1 MVSVVICAGGVAS
14 RMGPYSKGIP
24 KTLFELEP
32 GVTILDHIME
42 RVRSLNPEKVVIV
55 TRPTFRDSLERKL
68 GGEVRVLETDEED
81 FENLYTVHLALGL
94 VGDPF
99 LIVMSDHVFEVSML
113 KDLAS
118 HKSDKAFTVC
128 LDRNP
133 SRSEAI
139 EGLKLAIRG
148 GEVVLADKTI
158 PPHHGIDTGLIM
170 CRGRSR
176 DYIRDALIE
185 KGPKAKISD
194 ALNIAASSNDIDY
207 VDVTGKLWKDIDTPE
222 DLERARKLYWEI
234 LRRELIKP
242 EDGLIARYLN
252 RPISTRISLMLYR
265 RRVEVNPNLVSL
277 LSLILCFIS
286 AFTLIKGYLLLGGVL
301 AQVASVLDGVD
312 GEIARLFRRS
322 SKLGSFLDSL
332 MDRMSDVALIS
343 GLTLSLGSLE
353 GANILLPILAS
364 ANSILVSYATS
375 GLARMGVN
383 VSGLRL
389 IPATRD
395 ARIFIVFLACALS
408 QPQLALWYIS
418 IIPLLYI
425 AGSLYLAFR
434 DLREPREVRR
444 VKRRGSFPELPSS
457 RGEASFL
464 IREIL
469 SNSFK
474 MGVSLLL
481 IRIFS
486 PLISDI
492 TIVSQEGLSIGG
504 DLLLTLLDFLV
515 LIYFGYKILMPIK
528 RLFDMA
534 SDKFAERVSV
544 TRTTLGR
551 IMTDLLYLVTGSILW
566 IYLPS
571 ILRSVLGD
579 WVSKLIYLSIAILLL
594 ISAYDLIRTLYRT
607 FEDLYSKLVDKLAGK
622 ISESV

>member
-14 RMGPYSKGIP
+14 RMRPYSKEVP

-42 RVRSLNPEKVVIV
+42 RVRSLNPEKVVVV
-55 TRPTFRDSLERKL
+55 TRPTFRGLLEGRL
-68 GGEVRVLETDEED
+68 GGDVKVLETDEED
-81 FENLYTVHLALGL
+81 FGNLYTVYLALDL
-94 VGDPF
+94 VDDPF

-118 HKSDKAFTVC
+118 HESDKAFTVC

-148 GEVVLADKTI
+148 EGVVLADKTI

-170 CRGRSR
+170 CRGRAR
-176 DYIRDALIE
+176 DYIRDALME

-194 ALNIAASSNDIDY
+194 ALNVAASSNDIDY
-207 VDVTGKLWKDIDTPE
+207 VDVTGKLWKDVDTPE

-234 LRRELIKP
+234 LRRELVKP

-252 RPISTRISLMLYR
+252 RPISTRISLTLYR
-265 RRVEVNPNLVSL
+265 RGVEVNPNIVSL
-277 LSLILCFIS
+277 FSLILCFIS
-286 AFTLIKGYLLLGGVL
+286 AFTLTRGYLLVGGIL

-332 MDRMSDVALIS
+332 MDRISDVVLIS
-343 GLTLSLGSLE
+343 GIALSLWSLE
-353 GANILLPILAS
+353 GAAVLLPILAS

-375 GLARMGVN
+375 SLARMGVD
-383 VSGLRL
+383 VSVLRL

-395 ARIFIVFLACALS
+395 ARIFVIFLACALS
-408 QPQLALWYIS
+408 QPQLSLWYIS
-418 IIPLLYI
+418 TVPLLYV

-434 DLREPREVRR
+434 DLREPKEVRR
-444 VKRRGSFPELPSS
+444 VRRGKPLPELPSS
-457 RGEASFL
+457 RGEAGFL

-474 MGVSLLL
+474 MGVCLLL
-481 IRIFS
+481 VRMFS

-492 TIVSQEGLSIGG
+492 AIVLQEGIRIGG
-504 DLLLTLLDFLV
+504 DLLLTLLDFLI
-515 LIYFGYKILMPIK
+515 LIYFGYRILMPIK

-571 ILRSVLGD
+571 IVRPVLGD
-579 WVSKLIYLSIAILLL
+579 WVSKLIYLGIAILLL
-594 ISAYDLIRTLYRT
+594 ISAYDIVRTLYRT

-622 ISESV
+622 ISGDV